1 MTNSNHF
8 SDEDWA
14 DFTRNV
20 ADSHRRAAMQRHL
33 EEGCQQCAEL
43 HDSLEAVR
51 AAAAADARYEP
62 PAGIVRQ
69 AKALCGFR
77 ESVSPFGWARETV
90 KLLFD
95 SQLAP
100 LAAGVRSSQGA
111 GRNLLFGI
119 GELLIDLQIAPGRNL
134 QHWEII
140 GQITATSHLAARK
153 ASQPVVLRSK
163 GLSVADA
170 TTNKHGEFQLEF
182 AGPADELTLTLGAD
196 RSTTLITLGT
206 LTRTQS

>member
-8 SDEDWA
+8 TDEDWA

-20 ADSHRRAAMQRHL
+20 ADSDRRAAMQRHL

-43 HDSLEAVR
+43 HDGLEAVQ

-62 PAGIVRQ
+62 PPGTVRQ
-69 AKALCGFR
+69 AKALCKFQ
-77 ESVSPFGWARETV
+77 EPVSPFAWALETV

-100 LAAGVRSSQGA
+100 LAAGVRSLQEGQ
-111 GRNLLFGI
+111 RNLLFGI
-119 GELLIDLQIAPGRNL
+119 GDTVIDLQIAPGRNP

-140 GQITATSHLAARK
+140 GQITAPSHLAGSNAR
-153 ASQPVVLRSK
+153 QPVTLRGR
-163 GLSVADA
+163 GLSVAGA
-170 TTNKHGEFQLEF
+170 TTNKRGEFLLEF
-182 AGPADELTLTLGAD
+182 AGPAEELTLTLGVD
-196 RSTTLITLGT
+196 RDTTVITLGT
-206 LTRTQS
+206 LTRTHS